1 MSTLTLIA
9 DRSTMS
15 GGDLLLGMA
24 VIAVI
29 LGALY
34 AAAEIGERRA
44 ARDNKRHEPKLMP
57 ILWDGG
63 ERK

>member
-15 GGDLLLGMA
+15 GGDLIAAL
-24 VIAVI
+24 VIIAGI
-29 LGALY
+29 GI
-34 AAAEIGERRA
+34 AAYVAIGIGERRA
-44 ARDNKRHEPKLMP
+44 ARDNKRDEPKPMP

-63 ERK
+63 EK

>member
-15 GGDLLLGMA
+15 GGDLLLGLA

-34 AAAEIGERRA
+34 GAAEIGERRA
-44 ARDNKRHEPKLMP
+44 ARDSKRNELKQMP

-63 ERK
+63 EK

>member
-15 GGDLLLGMA
+15 GGDLLLGLA
-24 VIAVI
+24 VIGVI

-34 AAAEIGERRA
+34 GAAEIGERRA
-44 ARDNKRHEPKLMP
+44 ARDK
-57 ILWDGG
+57 DA
-63 ERK
+63 ERVES